1 MENIYITT
9 PIYYVNDKPHVGHAY
24 TSVACD
30 ALARFYRLKGY
41 EVFFLTGTDEHGL
54 KIQQAAEQKE
64 VTTQTFV
71 DDMST
76 NFQNLTQILNLTNDD
91 FIRTSSDRHI
101 AGVRKFWEKLST
113 NNQIYLDK
121 YSGWYSVRDE
131 AFYNEDEIKDGKAPS
146 GSQQT

>member
-54 KIQQAAEQKE
+54 KIQQATEQKE

-113 NNQIYLDK
+113 NNQIYFVINLF
-121 YSGWYSVRDE
+121 WR
-131 AFYNEDEIKDGKAPS
+131 
-146 GSQQT
+146 